1 MMTTCHSKK
10 KEERMPSDRFLKLEK
25 EKQERIIRAARREF
39 SHVPY
44 EQASINKI
52 IRYAGISRGSFYT
65 YFEDKEDLLAYIFQ
79 EEERLAAAYLQERME
94 EYEGDIWLAVHSWL
108 RRLVEAKE
116 NFLVKES
123 LRILSY
129 AGIPRRLDL
138 INRKD
143 AKREYERVLLDWLL
157 RRTSPASL
165 GNAPEEER
173 IVLFKAMFSSA
184 LITLLRIYTY
194 PESMKAELREFDILM
209 GILKRGCM
217 SADAQ
222 P

>member
-1 MMTTCHSKK
+1 
-10 KEERMPSDRFLKLEK
+10 MPSDRFLKLEK

-52 IRYAGISRGSFYT
+52 IRCAGISRGSFYT

-194 PESMKAELREFDILM
+194 PEGMKAELREFDILM

-222 P
+222 S